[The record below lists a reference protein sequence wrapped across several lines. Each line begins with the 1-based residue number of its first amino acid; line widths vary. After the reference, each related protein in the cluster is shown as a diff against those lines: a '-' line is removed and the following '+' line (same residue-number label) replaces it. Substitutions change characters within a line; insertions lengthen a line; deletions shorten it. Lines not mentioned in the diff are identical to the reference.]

1 MRRPGPTAPNK
12 CPDGTI
18 WVYGAHV
25 NGGDGATGAT
35 GAATADRRRQRS
47 LRTREALAAAAVDL
61 VLERGLEAVGVDAVA
76 ERAHVTRRTFSRY
89 FTGKEDAALH
99 FARADGMRINA
110 ALRRRPHGEPLLTS
124 YRAAVHT
131 WLTDPEHPA
140 EHSRPA
146 PRALLALVPD
156 EPALFAAYAR
166 VRAAEQAESVRIL
179 AARLGV
185 DPGADPRPG
194 IVVET
199 GAGVLGTVLYQWARG
214 TGTDPAGPEDLAA
227 RVERAF
233 DALMEEALLARRRP
247 ADLPAVT
254 SPATGDANEER
265 RKR

>member
-1 MRRPGPTAPNK
+1 M
-12 CPDGTI
+12 
-18 WVYGAHV
+18 
-25 NGGDGATGAT
+25 NGGDGDPGHVSDVGDADGV
-35 GAATADRRRQRS
+35 TADRRRQRS

-61 VLERGLEAVGVDAVA
+61 VLERGPDAVGVDAVA
-76 ERAHVTRRTFSRY
+76 ERARVTRRTFSRY

-99 FARADGMRINA
+99 FARADGARINA
-110 ALRRRPHGEPLLTS
+110 ALRRRPHDEPLLTS

-146 PRALLALVPD
+146 PRALLALVPG

-166 VRAAEQAESVRIL
+166 IRAAEQAESVRIL
-179 AARLGV
+179 AERLGV
-185 DPGADPRPG
+185 DPGVDPRPG

-214 TGTDPAGPEDLAA
+214 TDGAGPEVLAG

-233 DALMEEALLARRRP
+233 DALLEETSLARRRP
-247 ADLPAVT
+247 FARPVTT
-254 SPATGDANEER
+254 SPTTTGDANEER
-265 RKR
+265 RKE